1 MAQGDR
7 FRRKALKRGYK
18 VDEVD
23 EFLDRAEATLARR
36 PIGEPL
42 TAADIRDVVFRTRF
56 GGYDE
61 WQVDL
66 HLDRLEKELDE
77 LASGLPP
84 RGSNGFR
91 ALEAGPSAYQDREEV
106 PAYGA
111 VGSPVL
117 PPEPATYGGGGGY
130 RNEPSGTYG
139 RPPFREEPAGVYGQ
153 NPYRDEPDDRGA
165 FREEPVG

>member
-66 HLDRLEKELDE
+66 HLDRLEKELAEAEGFLAAARARLANEAFTLKAPPSVVDGARVREAE
-77 LASGLPP
+77 LADAVARL
-84 RGSNGFR
+84 
-91 ALEAGPSAYQDREEV
+91 RERLAE
-106 PAYGA
+106 
-111 VGSPVL
+111 
-117 PPEPATYGGGGGY
+117 
-130 RNEPSGTYG
+130 
-139 RPPFREEPAGVYGQ
+139 
-153 NPYRDEPDDRGA
+153 
-165 FREEPVG
+165 

>member
-66 HLDRLEKELDE
+66 HLDRLEKELEE

-84 RGSNGFR
+84 RGSNGCC
-91 ALEAGPSAYQDREEV
+91 
-106 PAYGA
+106 
-111 VGSPVL
+111 
-117 PPEPATYGGGGGY
+117 
-130 RNEPSGTYG
+130 
-139 RPPFREEPAGVYGQ
+139 
-153 NPYRDEPDDRGA
+153 
-165 FREEPVG
+165 